1 MCIHLRCPS
10 SLCIDIIT
18 FILNFV
24 FSMTSQKTVCSDAFD
39 FLFDETNL
47 NPEKVLQLQNGVIY
61 TLYKFSLC
69 IYLFHSLK
77 YSYSLHSLILYF
89 FSLYL
94 FLSFSISLRHKIHY
108 LSLYIYLHIINCLL
122 IYLSIYPQSI
132 YIHTSITVSLSFSH
146 FLYLSIC
153 FIFQITLLGH
163 PLCVRQRDRREGSG
177 EQTGCTNQQW
187 LLYHIIVRAV
197 ALYML

>member
-1 MCIHLRCPS
+1 MMCIHLRCPT

-24 FSMTSQKTVCSDAFD
+24 LSMTSQKTVCSDAFD

-77 YSYSLHSLILYF
+77 YSYSLHSPILYF
-89 FSLYL
+89 FSL
-94 FLSFSISLRHKIHY
+94 SL
-108 LSLYIYLHIINCLL
+108 
-122 IYLSIYPQSI
+122 P
-132 YIHTSITVSLSFSH
+132 F
-146 FLYLSIC
+146 FLYLTQTLSHFSFLTFSIYL
-153 FIFQITLLGH
+153 FF
-163 PLCVRQRDRREGSG
+163 
-177 EQTGCTNQQW
+177 
-187 LLYHIIVRAV
+187 
-197 ALYML
+197 